1 MATSEQVEKYQTG
14 KLALQLWAHSL
25 NWNVEVKDLLVE
37 TFSTWRCCLQNG
49 DGFVSFQELK
59 NAIGDLGG
67 GGAEDIIERVAF
79 KQVMPDFFL

>member
-1 MATSEQVEKYQTG
+1 M
-14 KLALQLWAHSL
+14 
-25 NWNVEVKDLLVE
+25 
-37 TFSTWRCCLQNG
+37 
-49 DGFVSFQELK
+49 SFQELK